1 LRAVRALT
9 WVNGWAVA
17 SSGTVAFTVIPR
29 CSPLDL
35 VRLWCEA
42 DGHRGSGYGRSM
54 QWITLISTIVGAA
67 IATGSAMLLD
77 RQRWKRERSDRE
89 TQARRALYGDYLAGL
104 SEARHACGNMARDPD
119 MEPSTRRTTARE
131 AFGPCIGLRYQMT
144 ISAPSRVVEA
154 SEDAFRRLRDLR
166 DRVME
171 GVLVT
176 DPVYLEGRRTYD
188 DALAA
193 LRTRM
198 REDLH
203 VSADGTAP

>member
-1 LRAVRALT
+1 
-9 WVNGWAVA
+9 
-17 SSGTVAFTVIPR
+17 
-29 CSPLDL
+29 
-35 VRLWCEA
+35 
-42 DGHRGSGYGRSM
+42 M
-54 QWITLISTIVGAA
+54 QWATLISTIVGAA

-77 RQRWKRERSDRE
+77 RQRWQRERSDRE
-89 TQARRALYGDYLAGL
+89 TQARRALYGTYLAGL
-104 SEARHACGNMARDPD
+104 SEARHACGNIARDPD
-119 MEPSTRRTTARE
+119 TDASTRRATARE

-188 DALAA
+188 DALAV
-193 LRTRM
+193 LRARM
-198 REDLH
+198 REDLR
-203 VSADGTAP
+203 VGEDGAAP

>member
-1 LRAVRALT
+1 
-9 WVNGWAVA
+9 
-17 SSGTVAFTVIPR
+17 
-29 CSPLDL
+29 
-35 VRLWCEA
+35 
-42 DGHRGSGYGRSM
+42 M

-77 RQRWKRERSDRE
+77 RQRWRREHLDRE
-89 TQARRALYGDYLAGL
+89 TQARRTLYGEYLAGL
-104 SEARHACGNMARDPD
+104 SEARHACGNVARDPD
-119 MEPSTRRTTARE
+119 MAPSTRRTTARE

-171 GVLVT
+171 GVAAT
-176 DPVYLEGRRTYD
+176 EPVYLEGRRSYD

-193 LRTRM
+193 LRARM
-198 REDLH
+198 RDDLRI
-203 VSADGTAP
+203 SEDGTAP

>member
-1 LRAVRALT
+1 
-9 WVNGWAVA
+9 
-17 SSGTVAFTVIPR
+17 
-29 CSPLDL
+29 
-35 VRLWCEA
+35 
-42 DGHRGSGYGRSM
+42 M

-89 TQARRALYGDYLAGL
+89 TQARRTLYGDYLAGL
-104 SEARHACGNMARDPD
+104 SEARHACGNLARDPD

-144 ISAPSRVVEA
+144 ISAPGRVVDA

-171 GVLVT
+171 GVLVN
-176 DPVYLEGRRTYD
+176 DPLYLEGRRTYD
-188 DALAA
+188 DALAV

-198 REDLH
+198 REDLR
-203 VSADGTAP
+203 ADGTAP

>member
-1 LRAVRALT
+1 
-9 WVNGWAVA
+9 
-17 SSGTVAFTVIPR
+17 
-29 CSPLDL
+29 
-35 VRLWCEA
+35 
-42 DGHRGSGYGRSM
+42 M

-77 RQRWKRERSDRE
+77 RQRWKRERLDRE
-89 TQARRALYGDYLAGL
+89 TQARRTLYGDYLAGL

-154 SEDAFRRLRDLR
+154 SEGAFRRLRDLR

-171 GVLVT
+171 GALVT
-176 DPVYLEGRRTYD
+176 DPVYLEGRRIYD

-193 LRTRM
+193 LRARM
-198 REDLH
+198 REDLC
-203 VSADGTAP
+203 VSEDGAAP

>member
-1 LRAVRALT
+1 
-9 WVNGWAVA
+9 
-17 SSGTVAFTVIPR
+17 
-29 CSPLDL
+29 
-35 VRLWCEA
+35 
-42 DGHRGSGYGRSM
+42 M
-54 QWITLISTIVGAA
+54 QWITLISTIVGAV

-77 RQRWKRERSDRE
+77 RQRWKRERLDRE
-89 TQARRALYGDYLAGL
+89 TQTRRTLYGDYLAGL
-104 SEARHACGNMARDPD
+104 SEARHVCGNVARDSD
-119 MEPSTRRTTARE
+119 MEPSTRRTMARE

-188 DALAA
+188 DALAV
-193 LRTRM
+193 LRARM
-198 REDLH
+198 REDLD
-203 VSADGTAP
+203 VIEDGTAP

>member
-1 LRAVRALT
+1 ME
-9 WVNGWAVA
+9 W
-17 SSGTVAFTVIPR
+17 F
-29 CSPLDL
+29 
-35 VRLWCEA
+35 
-42 DGHRGSGYGRSM
+42 
-54 QWITLISTIVGAA
+54 TLISTIAGAA

-104 SEARHACGNMARDPD
+104 SESRHACGNVARDSD
-119 MEPSTRRTTARE
+119 MDLPTRRATARE

-144 ISAPSRVVEA
+144 ISAPGRVVEA
-154 SEDAFRRLRDLR
+154 SEEAFRRLRDLR

-188 DALAA
+188 DALAV
-193 LRTRM
+193 LRARM
-198 REDLH
+198 REDLR
-203 VSADGTAP
+203 VTEDDTAP